1 MKKVVFFALSIS
13 LVFAACDVLEEI
25 ADVATAPTGDTAP
38 ALTKE
43 EVASGLKE
51 ALIVG
56 TNKSS
61 ASAQKEDGFWKNPEI
76 KLPFPEDAVRAKEW
90 AVDNGLGGQVD
101 KFELTL
107 NRAAE
112 EASKEA
118 APIFIDAVKEMTI
131 QDAFGI
137 LNGGE
142 GAATAYLKDKTTAKL
157 TEKFSPKV
165 AAAIEK
171 VSLTKYWEP
180 ITNGYNAVANLP
192 FSNKEP
198 INTDLNAYVT
208 GKAIDGLFLMI
219 RKEENNIRANP
230 VARVSDLLKKVFG
243 SLD

>member
-1 MKKVVFFALSIS
+1 MKKVLFVALSFS
-13 LVFAACDVLEEI
+13 LAFAACDVLEDI
-25 ADVATAPTGDTAP
+25 AEVATAPTAGAP

-61 ASAQKEDGFWKNPEI
+61 AETQKEDGFWKNPRI

-90 AVDNGLGGQVD
+90 AEANGLGGQVE

-112 EASKEA
+112 EATKEA

-142 GAATAYLKDKTTAKL
+142 GAATAYLKEKTTLKL

-165 AAAIEK
+165 GEAIEK

-180 ITNGYNAVANLP
+180 ITTGYNAVANLP

-208 GKAIDGLFLMI
+208 AKAIDGLFLLI
-219 RKEENNIRANP
+219 RDEENKIRDNP
-230 VARVSDLLKKVFG
+230 AARVSDLLKRVFG
-243 SLD
+243 SLDE